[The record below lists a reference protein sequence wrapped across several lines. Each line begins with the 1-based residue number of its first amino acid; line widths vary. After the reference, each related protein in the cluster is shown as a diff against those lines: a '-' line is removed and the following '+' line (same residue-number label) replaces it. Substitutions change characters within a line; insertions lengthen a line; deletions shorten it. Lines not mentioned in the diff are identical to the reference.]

1 MAERSASPTPS
12 TRDLIRSYTTSSD
25 SSAAERIAAA
35 REARE
40 QRRREREEGVGRKAG
55 NDLPVRGRSSAE
67 VHEADSQDG
76 RSSLGGVSEVE
87 GGAWRGEDGEDGT
100 RNSLVPKLRVRPT
113 SDRSYTPTVP
123 STPSR
128 SLPSSSSD
136 ASPSSS
142 LPGTAAIQSPYVA
155 KVTTPRR
162 QSFEVAQIPPFRPK
176 TASPAPSAAPASP
189 ASAPST
195 PEPARTP
202 SPSHVALAGG
212 LMERLKAQRA
222 AKAAADG
229 RTVGEAAGSVAAGGL
244 DLSPPVVQPPTSEA
258 GSSVPKTPVTQLFE
272 LQAEPSSPLTPA
284 LEEPA
289 PTKAA
294 GQAGLRDGQYAENA
308 RPRAR
313 SPVQQTRRTVLSR
326 IIDRDGQEHDF
337 EFTQLS
343 DVPEQTERS
352 SISTWHDSPSIGHR
366 RHASTSTTEHPLTSA
381 RSLAERSF
389 AAEPRRFSLASS
401 YSGRQQADGT
411 FSHPART
418 RPLIPSSWSAITTS
432 TSPSSPHDR
441 LDPSTDNLPVDQRVD
456 ATSHLLG
463 RNGSTSSIFPASSRS
478 SAASTRS
485 NVQSPSAVSSSSDT
499 PRRSASPPKRISP
512 ELARRVAPYERS
524 DSATAASSPRDSLF
538 SSTTP
543 SSPVKRA
550 RVEPDTS
557 SISSS
562 TSSRQVVEPV
572 ASATTSTTTTEEGD
586 PLVAIER
593 RRTQRKA
600 ALAAFR
606 AQLAAE
612 EGHRAETSKTVSTTA
627 SASPSAGPSRKDGH
641 LLELEDSQPLPPVPS
656 SRSGETIRSLAAL
669 PILHEGYL
677 RMPSMLDDPA
687 APQDWVRRYCVLTAD
702 SLDVRPTDLDPLV
715 KPSTLF
721 RLTECLRVEDQTLP
735 TSSADLRPFAAVLVD
750 GEKRL
755 FACEN
760 RVRRVQWIMALQDA
774 INARAARQVRPAAA
788 RKDSGFSSVQPPHHS
803 APATAHSTRTLTPPG
818 SVYSETRG
826 TIRREDLRKA
836 DQLPPTPPLGLYSYA
851 DDELRPS
858 SASLPG
864 APAPRDEKVDSRQ
877 PCSIGSD
884 RSLPPAPTKTYHN
897 PATFLDGRGHWRSR
911 SDLAAYNTPDDQPPF
926 RPTPTRPSSTSSS
939 TSAPL
944 SPRKHHEVASSRSS
958 SSITPVPQRE
968 PVNTKARAMPDNAT
982 LTTRAGIHSA
992 SEKLDWERDLRRFKD
1007 EARATDRPP
1016 ASSAASPNTV
1026 LRERERASRKLQNL
1040 SPLSPDRL
1048 EPFTSSGA
1056 LFDEP
1061 FAPGPSRARDP
1072 FAGSG
1077 VVEPS
1082 AIPAALPKAPPS
1094 NRSFGDWRSRS
1105 ESGTAISWAAS
1116 DVSKVEQALFRIL
1129 DNFEQQNGL
1138 LAHNQVQQDRVAQVI
1153 GELAKWVAE
1162 DRSLRDAQ
1170 FSELVG
1176 AVNGVVQHVSDLPQR
1191 LLSSLQTAEPA
1202 RPSSA
1207 PLPTVDRPEDEK
1219 DEVQDDAHLDDV
1231 SKEDPADGA
1240 AHGGSG
1246 TVKKRGIG
1254 INPLSSFA
1262 QLDRRMAT
1270 GEAAATSK
1278 PKGPRMPG
1286 IRLWGAPAPVA
1297 DRVNRWGGGAVQAK
1311 AVADQHDLEQALL
1324 DDAAAGKPRHGPV
1337 VDVLAKDEKLGQALE
1352 AIANGSADD
1361 VDAGTLSLAV
1371 FEILQTMREIS
1382 QKQVAQEA
1390 KERAEREKNSG
1401 LTLKELAEL
1410 EAKRAE
1416 IGRLERETAMNA
1428 ERTARINEMV
1438 AQLAEK
1444 TEKADELLNKIA
1456 KDVQDGKTTTMDPAL
1471 SAEVKK
1477 LLGGVRAGV
1486 DDHVKDFR
1494 SQLTSEVQRMFKE
1507 VGKLRDEKKTLQADI
1522 AELMAFQAKQG
1533 GTLAAKPVA
1542 AHSPPAA
1549 PSPAEAAPEPPKP
1562 GMPTS
1567 GFFGPRAMK

>member
-1 MAERSASPTPS
+1 MVSSPPPRFDRIRWLGHFEHRSRLAPIATRNHSTPSAVGERMAEGSASPTPS

-40 QRRREREEGVGRKAG
+40 QRRREREEGAGPKASIEV
-55 NDLPVRGRSSAE
+55 LERGRPSVE

-76 RSSLGGVSEVE
+76 RSSLSGVSEV
-87 GGAWRGEDGEDGT
+87 GGDRWRDEDGEDGT
-100 RNSLVPKLRVRPT
+100 TSSLVPKLRVKPT
-113 SDRSYTPTVP
+113 SDRSYTPT
-123 STPSR
+123 
-128 SLPSSSSD
+128 PSSSSHP
-136 ASPSSS
+136 SPSSS
-142 LPGTAAIQSPYVA
+142 LPTVAKIQSPDA
-155 KVTTPRR
+155 TTPVPPHR

-176 TASPAPSAAPASP
+176 TASPAPSASPASP
-189 ASAPST
+189 ASAPPT
-195 PEPARTP
+195 PAPARTP
-202 SPSHVALAGG
+202 SPGHVALAGG

-222 AKAAADG
+222 AKAAASG
-229 RTVGEAAGSVAAGGL
+229 RTAGEAAGTVAAGGPEP
-244 DLSPPVVQPPTSEA
+244 SPPLVQPPISEA

-272 LQAEPSSPLTPA
+272 LQPEPSSPLTPA

-289 PTKAA
+289 PTEAA
-294 GQAGLRDGQYAENA
+294 GRAGPGDGKGAEQALA
-308 RPRAR
+308 
-313 SPVQQTRRTVLSR
+313 SMIV
-326 IIDRDGQEHDF
+326 DRDGQEHAFD
-337 EFTQLS
+337 FTQLS
-343 DVPEQTERS
+343 DVP
-352 SISTWHDSPSIGHR
+352 
-366 RHASTSTTEHPLTSA
+366 
-381 RSLAERSF
+381 
-389 AAEPRRFSLASS
+389 
-401 YSGRQQADGT
+401 
-411 FSHPART
+411 
-418 RPLIPSSWSAITTS
+418 
-432 TSPSSPHDR
+432 
-441 LDPSTDNLPVDQRVD
+441 
-456 ATSHLLG
+456 
-463 RNGSTSSIFPASSRS
+463 
-478 SAASTRS
+478 
-485 NVQSPSAVSSSSDT
+485 
-499 PRRSASPPKRISP
+499 ASPPKRISP

-524 DSATAASSPRDSLF
+524 DSATSASSLRKSLF
-538 SSTTP
+538 SSTSP
-543 SSPVKRA
+543 SSPVKRP

-562 TSSRQVVEPV
+562 TSSRQIIEPV
-572 ASATTSTTTTEEGD
+572 ASATTSTATTEERD

-600 ALAAFR
+600 ALEAFR
-606 AQLAAE
+606 AQLAADE
-612 EGHRAETSKTVSTTA
+612 AHLAETSKTFSTTA
-627 SASPSAGPSRKDGH
+627 PASPSAEPTRKDGH
-641 LLELEDSQPLPPVPS
+641 LLELEYSQPLPTVSS
-656 SRSGETIRSLAAL
+656 SRSGETSRSLPTL

-721 RLTECLRVEDQTLP
+721 RLRECLRVEDQTVP
-735 TSSADLRPFAAVLVD
+735 ASSADLRPFAAVLVD

-760 RVRRVQWIMALQDA
+760 RVGRVQWIMALQDA
-774 INARAARQVRPAAA
+774 INARAARQVRPAAE
-788 RKDSGFSSVQPPHHS
+788 RKDSGFSSVQPPHCS

-851 DDELRPS
+851 DDKLRPS
-858 SASLPG
+858 STSLSSAS
-864 APAPRDEKVDSRQ
+864 AARDEKVDSRAHNRPHDLFGLYHSRSRSISALERLGQ
-877 PCSIGSD
+877 PFSVGSD
-884 RSLPPAPTKTYHN
+884 RSLPPAPTKTHHN

-911 SDLAAYNTPDDQPPF
+911 SDLAAYNTPDDQPPY

-944 SPRKHHEVASSRSS
+944 SPRKHYEVASSRSS
-958 SSITPVPQRE
+958 NSITPVPQRE
-968 PVNTKARAMPDNAT
+968 PVNIKARAMPDNAT

-1007 EARATDRPP
+1007 EARATNRPP

-1061 FAPGPSRARDP
+1061 FAPAYSSHLIAQ
-1072 FAGSG
+1072 
-1077 VVEPS
+1077 
-1082 AIPAALPKAPPS
+1082 APPS
-1094 NRSFGDWRSRS
+1094 NRPFGDWRSRS
-1105 ESGTAISWAAS
+1105 ESGTAISWATS
-1116 DVSKVEQALFRIL
+1116 DVSKVEHALFRIL
-1129 DNFEQQNGL
+1129 DNFEQQNGV

-1202 RPSSA
+1202 HPSSA
-1207 PLPTVDRPEDEK
+1207 PLPTVDRPEDE
-1219 DEVQDDAHLDDV
+1219 QDDVQEGAHLDDA
-1231 SKEDPADGA
+1231 SKEAPANGA

-1246 TVKKRGIG
+1246 TAKKRGIG

-1286 IRLWGAPAPVA
+1286 IRLWGAPEPVA

-1324 DDAAAGKPRHGPV
+1324 DDAEAGKPQHGPV
-1337 VDVLAKDEKLGQALE
+1337 VDALAKDERLGQALE
-1352 AIANGSADD
+1352 AIANGSADE

-1401 LTLKELAEL
+1401 LTFKELAEL
-1410 EAKRAE
+1410 EAK
-1416 IGRLERETAMNA
+1416 
-1428 ERTARINEMV
+1428 RINEMV